1 MRSTGRAFL
10 LCALA
15 LALATIGASAPA
27 AFGAFGVEERNFEA
41 GTCKTQACTYK
52 SVEAN
57 HAEAFTQAA
66 GHPQWGITGFELNS
80 KETTLLKE
88 HEPEGALKRVRVDVP
103 PGLAADPQALPV
115 CSDEAFNT
123 NTCPSNTEAG
133 STEMVVFDG
142 VNDLNI
148 TGSVYNLQPRANL
161 PLLFGIDIKVPPLV
175 NVHILLEGHV
185 AWWSDYHEYFEINNI
200 PREGELSGA
209 KVPLSALKSKLFFN
223 GRAGN
228 GNFLTL
234 PSICSTSET
243 AHLEVES
250 WDGEVSTTET
260 HTPIGV
266 EGCNEV
272 PFKPSVVLTPETAQ
286 SDTPDGAV
294 AEVKVPQFAGA
305 EEINTADIEDAHVT
319 LPEGLTLNPA
329 AAPGLETCTEAQI
342 AIGKTTPVSCPAASR
357 IGSVTIETD
366 LPAGSLAGPV
376 YLGSPSGAVITGP
389 PYTIYID
396 AESVYGVSVR
406 LQGHVSANPTTGRLE
421 ASFLHNPELPFSDLI
436 MKLNGGPR
444 APLANPLACGPAP
457 LESLFTP
464 YTGVP
469 PAYSPQPFSF
479 VTSGC
484 TSPLPFA
491 LAQSTQA
498 STSAAAAHTS
508 YTLNLARS
516 DGQQYL
522 SQVRTVLP
530 EGLVGAIP
538 SVTLCGEP
546 SAAEGACPAASR
558 IGTATVTVG
567 AGSEPIAFSGPVF
580 MTGPYNG
587 APFGLSVPV
596 PAKVGRFDLGSGAC
610 DCVVTR
616 ATVGVD
622 PYTSRVIATSSLPTI
637 VKGVP
642 LRLRSLSVSVDRS
655 GFLSNPTNCAPLAT
669 NTTLTSTFGS
679 TQSISTPFQASG
691 CGALPFKPRFVVSSV
706 GRTSRANGAGLQV
719 SVSTSPGEAN
729 IASVFT
735 QLPRQIVSRL
745 STLNQACPEATF
757 SANAAQCPAGSRVGE
772 ALAVTPVLPG
782 KLTGPAMFVSHG
794 NAAFPDLDIVLQG
807 DGVTVVLVGNT
818 NISGG
823 ITTSD
828 FASVPDVPV
837 SSFQLS
843 LPEGRYSALS
853 ANGSICSPV
862 VVVRKRIRAFRRVH
876 GRRVPVF
883 RRAHGRRVRV
893 FKLVKRRRRVPL
905 LMPTTITGQN
915 GKVDR
920 QTTHIAVTGCPRA
933 HRHPHHRRRHHR
945 HTRRHRRS

>member
-1 MRSTGRAFL
+1 MRSTGRALL
-10 LCALA
+10 LCV
-15 LALATIGASAPA
+15 LALATIGVSAPSA
-27 AFGAFGVEERNFEA
+27 LGSFGVEERNFEA
-41 GTCKTQACTYK
+41 GTCKTQTCTYT
-52 SVEAN
+52 SIEAN

-66 GHPQWGITGFELNS
+66 GHPPWGITGFELNHK
-80 KETTLLKE
+80 KEPLNE
-88 HEPEGALKRVRVDVP
+88 EPIGALKRLRVDVP
-103 PGLAADPQALPV
+103 PGLAANPEALPQ
-115 CSDEAFNT
+115 CSKEAFEQDKCGEDTKVGEIELTVWLLAARATLKGN
-123 NTCPSNTEAG
+123 
-133 STEMVVFDG
+133 
-142 VNDLNI
+142 
-148 TGSVYNLQPRANL
+148 VYNLQQPPGL
-161 PLLFGIDIKVPPLV
+161 PLEFGIHVEVPAV
-175 NVHILLEGHV
+175 ANEHIFLEGHDS
-185 AWWSDYHEYFEINNI
+185 WSTDYHEYFEINNI
-200 PREGELSGA
+200 SKAIP
-209 KVPLSALKSKLFFN
+209 VLKSKLFFN
-223 GRAGN
+223 GRSGD

-243 AHLEVES
+243 SHLEVES
-250 WDGEVSTTET
+250 WEGAVSKTET

-266 EGCNEV
+266 EGCNEA
-272 PFKPSVVLTPETAQ
+272 PFKPSVALTPETAQ

-294 AEVKVPQFAGA
+294 AEVKAPQFAGA
-305 EEINTADIEDAHVT
+305 EEIDTADIEDAHVT

-406 LQGHVSANPTTGRLE
+406 LQGQVSADPTTGRLE

-457 LESLFTP
+457 LESRFTP

-469 PAYSPQPFSF
+469 PSYSPPPFAFITGGCPSTLPFS
-479 VTSGC
+479 
-484 TSPLPFA
+484 
-491 LAQSTQA
+491 LAQSTQD

-508 YTLNLARS
+508 YTLNLARA

-546 SAAEGACPAASR
+546 GAAEGICPAASR

-580 MTGPYNG
+580 MTGPYGG

-610 DCVVTR
+610 DCVVAR

-622 PYTSRVIATSSLPTI
+622 PYTSRVVATGSLPTV

-655 GFLSNPTNCAPLAT
+655 SFLSNPTNCGPLAT

-691 CGALPFKPRFVVSSV
+691 CGSLAFKPSFTASTDA
-706 GRTSRANGAGLQV
+706 RTSRANGASLVVKLNYPAGA
-719 SVSTSPGEAN
+719 EAN
-729 IASVFT
+729 IASVVT
-735 QLPRQIVSRL
+735 QLPKQLVARL
-745 STLNQACPEATF
+745 STLSQACLEATF
-757 SANAAQCPAGSRVGE
+757 NANPAGCPAGSRVGE
-772 ALAVTPVLPG
+772 ASAITPVLPG
-782 KLTGPAMFVSHG
+782 KLTGPAIFVSHG
-794 NAAFPDLDIVLQG
+794 GAAFPDLDIVLQG
-807 DGVTVVLVGNT
+807 SGVTVILVGHT
-818 NISGG
+818 NIARA

-828 FASVPDVPV
+828 FATVPDVPV
-837 SSFQLS
+837 SSFELR
-843 LPEGRYSALS
+843 LPMGKSSALS
-853 ANGSICSPV
+853 ANGKLCMPTVTI
-862 VVVRKRIRAFRRVH
+862 RKRVLVVRRVH
-876 GRRVPVF
+876 GRRVRWV
-883 RRAHGRRVRV
+883 
-893 FKLVKRRRRVPL
+893 KIVKRRRVVAL
-905 LMPTTITGQN
+905 AMPTVITAQN
-915 GKVDR
+915 GKALR
-920 QTTHIAVTGCPRA
+920 QSTRIVVAHCPIQNRRKKRP
-933 HRHPHHRRRHHR
+933 RHPRHRRRRTSH
-945 HTRRHRRS
+945 SG